1 MEYNVR
7 TGMTNEM
14 KYVVTK
20 DATTAHFSHDCP
32 VFATP
37 VMINW
42 IEQTCLKL
50 CQQVLPEGYDTV
62 GTFVN
67 VKHMAPTPMGMT
79 VGVCV
84 EIAEVNGKLLTFN
97 VKVYDEKTK
106 VGEGTHGRAIV
117 NVAKFVEN
125 IKKNK

>member
-7 TGMTNEM
+7 PGMTNEM
-14 KYVVTK
+14 EYVVTK

-79 VGVCV
+79 VRVCV

-97 VKVYDEKTK
+97 VKVYDYKTK

>member
-7 TGMTNEM
+7 AGMTNEVE
-14 KYVVTK
+14 YVVSK
-20 DATTAHFSHDCP
+20 DDTTSHFSKDCP

-42 IEQTCLKL
+42 IEQTSLKL

-67 VKHMAPTPMGMT
+67 VKHMAPTPLGMK
-79 VGVCV
+79 VRVCV
-84 EIAEVNGKLLTFN
+84 EVAEVNGKLLTFN
-97 VKVYDEKTK
+97 VKVYDERNK
-106 VGEGTHGRAIV
+106 VAEGTHGRAIV
-117 NVAKFVEN
+117 NVARFVEN
-125 IKKNK
+125 LKK

>member
-7 TGMTNEM
+7 AGMTNEVE
-14 KYVVTK
+14 YVVSK
-20 DATTAHFSHDCP
+20 DDTTSHFSKDCP

-42 IEQTCLKL
+42 IEQTSLKL

-67 VKHMAPTPMGMT
+67 VKHMAPTPLGMK
-79 VGVCV
+79 VRVCV
-84 EIAEVNGKLLTFN
+84 EVAEVNGKLLTFN
-97 VKVYDEKTK
+97 VKVYDERNK
-106 VGEGTHGRAIV
+106 VAEGQV
-117 NVAKFVEN
+117 C
-125 IKKNK
+125 

>member
-7 TGMTNEM
+7 PGMTNEM
-14 KYVVTK
+14 EYVVTK

-62 GTFVN
+62 
-67 VKHMAPTPMGMT
+67 
-79 VGVCV
+79 
-84 EIAEVNGKLLTFN
+84 
-97 VKVYDEKTK
+97 
-106 VGEGTHGRAIV
+106 
-117 NVAKFVEN
+117 
-125 IKKNK
+125 

>member
-14 KYVVTK
+14 EYVVTK

-79 VGVCV
+79 VRVCV

-106 VGEGTHGRAIV
+106 VGEGTHGRATV

-125 IKKNK
+125 IKNNK

>member
-7 TGMTNEM
+7 EGMTNEM
-14 KYVVTK
+14 EYIVTK
-20 DATTAHFSHDCP
+20 DATTAHFGNNCP

-42 IEQTCLKL
+42 IEQTSLKL

-67 VKHMAPTPMGMT
+67 VKHLAPTPMGMK
-79 VGVCV
+79 VRVCV
-84 EIAEVNGKLLTFN
+84 EIAQVNGKLLTFN

-117 NVAKFVEN
+117 NVAKFVES
-125 IKKNK
+125 IKNSK

>member
-7 TGMTNEM
+7 VGMTNEM
-14 KYVVTK
+14 EYVVEKK
-20 DATTAHFSHDCP
+20 DTTAHFSPDCP

-42 IEQTCLKL
+42 IEQTSLKL
-50 CQQVLPEGYDTV
+50 CQQVLPSGYDTV

-67 VKHMAPTPMGMT
+67 VKHLAPTPLGMK
-79 VGVCV
+79 VRVSV
-84 EIAEVNGKLLTFN
+84 EVAEVSGKLLTFN

-117 NVAKFVEN
+117 NVERFVEN